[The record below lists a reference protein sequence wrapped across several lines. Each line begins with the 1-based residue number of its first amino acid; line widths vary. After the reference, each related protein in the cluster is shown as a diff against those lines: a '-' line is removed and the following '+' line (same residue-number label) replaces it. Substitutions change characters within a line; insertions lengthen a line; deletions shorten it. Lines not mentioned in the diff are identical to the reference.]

1 MHYTPINTYDRGK
14 IKGGRHQIAI
24 NVLKRK
30 GIYSI
35 RPKGLNE
42 VDLKGSEAADKAT
55 TLGPINNTHF

>member
-1 MHYTPINTYDRGK
+1 MHCTHINACDKGK
-14 IKGGRHQIAI
+14 RKGRWYQIAI
-24 NVLKRK
+24 NILERK

-42 VDLKGSEAADKAT
+42 VDQKESEAADKAT